1 MNRIFLPGASC
12 NTLSCFL
19 CRSAIGAVDNNIYA
33 DYDDTLKTSS
43 LIWRMSLFIASL
55 NSGSNGNCYYV
66 GNEDEAVLID
76 AGISCRETEKRLKR
90 LELDM
95 SKVKAIFITHEHGDH
110 IHGVRVL
117 VKKYRLPVYI
127 TPRTLQQSHIFLPP
141 HLINSFQPYA
151 PVVIGNLA
159 ITAFPKLHDAVDPH
173 SFVISCGNVR
183 VGVFTDIG
191 SVCPHVIHNFRN
203 CHAVFLESNYD
214 AEMLEKGTYSYALKN
229 RIRGGKG
236 HISNAEALRLFAEHK
251 PPFMTHLL
259 LSHLSRDNNDP
270 SLVEQI
276 FNGIAGNS
284 TQIVV
289 ASRFEETPVY
299 HISSSVDFIPPA
311 LSEPEITYNTIVN
324 LKPAKK
330 VKVTKNQFQLS
341 LF

>member
-1 MNRIFLPGASC
+1 
-12 NTLSCFL
+12 
-19 CRSAIGAVDNNIYA
+19 
-33 DYDDTLKTSS
+33 
-43 LIWRMSLFIASL
+43 MSLFIASL

-90 LELDM
+90 LELDIN
-95 SKVKAIFITHEHGDH
+95 KVKAIFITHEHADH

-117 VKKYRLPVYI
+117 VKKYRIPVYI
-127 TPRTLQQSHIFLPP
+127 TARTLHQSHIFISP
-141 HLINSFQPYA
+141 HLINSFDAYK

-159 ITAFPKLHDAVDPH
+159 ITGFPKLHDAIDPH
-173 SFVISCGNVR
+173 SFVVSCGNVR

-191 SVCPHVIHNFRN
+191 TVCPHVIHNFRN

-214 AEMLEKGTYSYALKN
+214 VEMLDKGPYSYALKN

-259 LSHLSRDNNDP
+259 LSHLSHDNNDP
-270 SLVEQI
+270 VLVERI
-276 FNGIAGNS
+276 FSNIAGNS
-284 TQIVV
+284 TQIIV
-289 ASRFEETPVY
+289 ASRFEETPVF
-299 HISSSVDFIPPA
+299 HISSSVDLVPPM
-311 LSEPEITYNTIVN
+311 LSEPVITYDTMANIV
-324 LKPAKK
+324 KPAKK
-330 VKVTKNQFQLS
+330 VKIAKHQFQLT